1 MTTSING
8 HAPIQSNGHDLL
20 STTSLPKKTSSISK
34 LSQEELKR
42 NGCTHPL
49 EMTPMLPTDH
59 HSTNH
64 SESANGAINSKYSP
78 NTSIHSKSSS
88 SYHPNHH
95 LGSDDLKS
103 NIKNGK
109 LNGPQLNS
117 NCDNKQNPALYCTRI
132 PPSVKSLTN
141 CCSNES
147 DVSVKDDDAKMTKI
161 HYQVLTLFMGSCVVG
176 LLCFILIMFLSPQLF
191 FKSQGTY
198 TFLPTNVDTNSY

>member
-1 MTTSING
+1 MLIMTTSING

-64 SESANGAINSKYSP
+64 SESANGAIHSKYSP

-88 SYHPNHH
+88 SCHQNHH
-95 LGSDDLKS
+95 LGNDGTTSS
-103 NIKNGK
+103 IKNGN
-109 LNGPQLNS
+109 LRGPQVNS
-117 NCDNKQNPALYCTRI
+117 NCDNKTNSTIYCSRI
-132 PPSVKSLTN
+132 SPSVKCLTN
-141 CCSNES
+141 CCCNDVE
-147 DVSVKDDDAKMTKI
+147 VSVKDDTTKMTTL
-161 HYQVLTLFMGSCVVG
+161 HYKVLTIFMASCVFG

-191 FKSQGTY
+191 FKTQGTY
-198 TFLPTNVDTNSY
+198 FV